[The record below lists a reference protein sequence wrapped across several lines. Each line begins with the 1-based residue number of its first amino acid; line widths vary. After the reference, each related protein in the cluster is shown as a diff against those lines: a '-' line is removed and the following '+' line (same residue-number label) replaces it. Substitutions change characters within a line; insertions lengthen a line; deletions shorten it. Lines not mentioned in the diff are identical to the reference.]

1 MEKHR
6 CSICFRRFSSGRAL
20 GGHMRRH
27 VTAAAA
33 ATLPTKLLGHHC
45 SAVTAGL
52 PPCAGAV
59 EAAVEEEEEEE
70 EELTKEAAYGL
81 RENPRKSFRLVDPE
95 FSSAFAA
102 IEPAGSSSV
111 VVQDGESETESL
123 CAAATDDRRLSKRP
137 RHRSHAPTSEP
148 ESSDVTTEE
157 DVALC
162 LMMLSRDSW
171 TAGKASLLFDGN
183 DDEGYGR
190 RIAARSRPPRRGR
203 SKHQCGTC
211 KKVFRSYQALG
222 GHLASHRRPTACIP
236 AVRSRTDG
244 DDDSQASVDAKVHEC
259 PFCFR
264 VFPSGQALGGHK
276 RSHLTSSTATT
287 TVTSPAPVPPMSCST
302 PTTSTAGGKS
312 GDAIGLI
319 DLNLPAPLDD
329 DAALSA
335 VSDFE
340 FSPNRTVN

>member
-27 VTAAAA
+27 VTAA
-33 ATLPTKLLGHHC
+33 TLPTKLLGHHC
-45 SAVTAGL
+45 SAVSAAL
-52 PPCAGAV
+52 PPCVG
-59 EAAVEEEEEEE
+59 AVEEEEEEE

-123 CAAATDDRRLSKRP
+123 CAAATDHRRLSKRP
-137 RHRSHAPTSEP
+137 RHRSHAPPTSEP

-171 TAGKASLLFDGN
+171 TSGKASLLFDGN
-183 DDEGYGR
+183 DEEGDGR

-222 GHLASHRRPTACIP
+222 GHLASHRRPTACTP

-244 DDDSQASVDAKVHEC
+244 DDDSRASVDAKVHEC

-276 RSHLTSSTATT
+276 RSHLTTSA
-287 TVTSPAPVPPMSCST
+287 VTSLASVPPLSCST

-312 GDAIGLI
+312 GDVIGLI

-329 DAALSA
+329 DTALSA

-340 FSPNRTVN
+340 FIPNCTVN

>member
-27 VTAAAA
+27 VTVA
-33 ATLPTKLLGHHC
+33 ATVPTKLLGHHS
-45 SAVTAGL
+45 SAVSAAL

-59 EAAVEEEEEEE
+59 EEAVEEEEV
-70 EELTKEAAYGL
+70 EELTKEASYGL

-111 VVQDGESETESL
+111 VVQGGESETESL
-123 CAAATDDRRLSKRP
+123 CAAATNHRRLSKRP
-137 RHRSHAPTSEP
+137 RHRSHAPTSDP

-171 TAGKASLLFDGN
+171 TA
-183 DDEGYGR
+183 
-190 RIAARSRPPRRGR
+190 ARSRPPRRGR

-211 KKVFRSYQALG
+211 KKAFRSYQALG

-236 AVRSRTDG
+236 PVRSRTDG
-244 DDDSQASVDAKVHEC
+244 DDDSLASIDAKVHEC

-276 RSHLTSSTATT
+276 RSHLTSSTANT
-287 TVTSPAPVPPMSCST
+287 TVTSPASVPPLS
-302 PTTSTAGGKS
+302 KS
-312 GDAIGLI
+312 GDGIGLI

-329 DAALSA
+329 DTALSA

-340 FSPNRTVN
+340 FIPNRTVN

>member
-27 VTAAAA
+27 VTVA
-33 ATLPTKLLGHHC
+33 ATVPTKLLGHHS
-45 SAVTAGL
+45 SAVSAAL

-59 EAAVEEEEEEE
+59 EEAVEEEEV
-70 EELTKEAAYGL
+70 EELTKEASYGL

-111 VVQDGESETESL
+111 VVQGGESETESL
-123 CAAATDDRRLSKRP
+123 CAAATNHRRLSKRP
-137 RHRSHAPTSEP
+137 RHRSHAPTSDP

-171 TAGKASLLFDGN
+171 TADGN
-183 DDEGYGR
+183 DEEINGR

-211 KKVFRSYQALG
+211 KKAFRSYQALG

-236 AVRSRTDG
+236 PVRSRTDG
-244 DDDSQASVDAKVHEC
+244 DDDSLASIDAKVHEC

-276 RSHLTSSTATT
+276 RSHLTSSTANT
-287 TVTSPAPVPPMSCST
+287 TVTSPASVPPLSCST
-302 PTTSTAGGKS
+302 PTKSTAGGKS
-312 GDAIGLI
+312 GDGIGLI

-329 DAALSA
+329 DTALSA

-340 FSPNRTVN
+340 FIPNRTVN

>member
-27 VTAAAA
+27 VTVA
-33 ATLPTKLLGHHC
+33 ATVPTKLLGHH
-45 SAVTAGL
+45 
-52 PPCAGAV
+52 AGAV
-59 EAAVEEEEEEE
+59 EEAVEEEEV
-70 EELTKEAAYGL
+70 EELTKEASYGL

-111 VVQDGESETESL
+111 VVQGGESET
-123 CAAATDDRRLSKRP
+123 TNHRRLSKRP
-137 RHRSHAPTSEP
+137 RHRSHAPTSDP

-171 TAGKASLLFDGN
+171 TAGN
-183 DDEGYGR
+183 DEEINGR

-211 KKVFRSYQALG
+211 KKAFRSYQALG

-236 AVRSRTDG
+236 PVRSRTDG
-244 DDDSQASVDAKVHEC
+244 DDDSLASIDAKVHEC

-276 RSHLTSSTATT
+276 RSHLTSSTANTT
-287 TVTSPAPVPPMSCST
+287 TK
-302 PTTSTAGGKS
+302 STAGGKS
-312 GDAIGLI
+312 GDGIGLI

-329 DAALSA
+329 DTALSA

-340 FSPNRTVN
+340 FIPNRTVN